1 MQGVREVK
9 GPNYVAAQASISVTH
24 DGKPVT
30 TLWPER
36 RIYNVTRSP
45 QTEVAIDRSLARD
58 LYVAL
63 GEPVSPTAWSVRVH
77 HKPLVNLIWVG
88 CLLMAGGGML
98 AVLDRRYRTSRSTVS
113 DKSSSDTGRGAPP
126 RPMSIIGTL
135 VRKYRAR

>member
-1 MQGVREVK
+1 MGVT
-9 GPNYVAAQASISVTH
+9 Q
-24 DGKPVT
+24 DGKQVT

-45 QTEVAIDRSLARD
+45 QTEVAIDRGLARD

-77 HKPLVNLIWVG
+77 HKPLVNLIWLG

-98 AVLDRRYRTSRSTVS
+98 AVLDRRYRVSRTADV
-113 DKSSSDTGRGAPP
+113 KSAPVDAGRGAPP
-126 RPMSIIGTL
+126 RPMSLIGML
-135 VRKYRAR
+135 VRKFRAR